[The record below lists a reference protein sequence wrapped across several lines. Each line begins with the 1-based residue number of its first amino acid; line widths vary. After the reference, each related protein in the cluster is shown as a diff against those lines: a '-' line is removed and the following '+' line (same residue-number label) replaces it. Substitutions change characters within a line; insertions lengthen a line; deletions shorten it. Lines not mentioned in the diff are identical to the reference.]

1 MWHATAE
8 FLTKSLEFSLLLT
21 GGSVWAEVFLFI
33 ILNHS
38 WQQMRTLR
46 PYEQIL
52 DTNVLLRFVLPLCVG
67 IAVGEMS
74 CAWLTP
80 HIAMLSVLLAVA
92 TVATAVCAFAKS
104 VPLHRPFFHVFFNV
118 AVGLLGAWLLVINR
132 SSEVAEW
139 ENEAVVRKVM
149 IVETPRETPKTFRAM
164 AEVLRGDGCG
174 RKVNLSLMR
183 SATDTLQPGDVLWLK
198 NRMTPPKNT
207 GNPGEFDYATWL
219 RRQGVSGAG
228 LCFAGQWKNFGST
241 APLPPKVAALRLRGR
256 WVQEYERAFGRED
269 FAVLSALTL
278 GDKTHLTEPLRK
290 RYSDAGVSHLLALSG
305 LHLAILFGIYR
316 VLVLSHCRRR
326 GLYVAMS
333 ALGMAAVWGFVLLC
347 GMPLSLLRA
356 AVMFTV
362 MQLCRCLRRDTS
374 SVNNLAL
381 AALLLLLF
389 SPQALMDVGF
399 QLSFVAT
406 LCILL
411 FGGEGDVVRLPE
423 QKDRWRPLRQSVRI
437 SLCAQVGT
445 APLVA
450 YYFHTL
456 PVWALVAN
464 VLAVP
469 LAYGVLV
476 LGLLFLLLPFLSSP
490 LSVCLS
496 GCLWLLHAL
505 LDGVGR
511 LPFSTLEVYPSAG
524 TVALMFVLLA
534 FLATYAVQRRA
545 RWLYAG
551 GGVLLLMGCV
561 AMLERQSVSPRV
573 AFYHL
578 STPSVH
584 CISEKNRSYLW
595 TLQGQKVDSVF
606 RYVRRDFWLPQGM
619 AEPLWLEHPDTF
631 PELVYTGR
639 VMSFGGCRIALSD
652 STDVLGRETMEVDVL
667 FVLRG
672 GERRPEALLRRYRPK
687 RVVLEE
693 RLSDRWRERWHREA
707 EVRGL
712 PVHDIARDGALVL
725 PVGR

>member
-1 MWHATAE
+1 
-8 FLTKSLEFSLLLT
+8 
-21 GGSVWAEVFLFI
+21 
-33 ILNHS
+33 
-38 WQQMRTLR
+38 MRSIR
-46 PYEQIL
+46 PYEHIL
-52 DTNVLLRFVLPLCVG
+52 DTNVLLRFVFPLCVG
-67 IAVGEMS
+67 IAVGEAAYVLLS
-74 CAWLTP
+74 H
-80 HIAMLSVLLAVA
+80 HIVSLSVFMVVA
-92 TVATAVCAFAKS
+92 TVMTAVCAFAKA
-104 VPLHRPFFHVFFNV
+104 VPVHRPFFHVFFNV
-118 AVGLLGAWLLVINR
+118 AVGLLGAWLLTVER
-132 SSEVAEW
+132 SSEPAEW
-139 ENEAVVRKVM
+139 ESEVAVRRVM
-149 IVETPRETPKTFRAM
+149 IVETPRETPKTYRVV
-164 AEVLRGDGCG
+164 AEVLWGDGCG
-174 RKVNLSLMR
+174 RRVSLSLMR
-183 SATDTLQPGDVLWLK
+183 RATDTLQPGDVLLLK
-198 NRMTPPKNT
+198 NRITPPKNK
-207 GNPGEFDYATWL
+207 GNPGEFDYAAWL
-219 RRQGVSGAG
+219 RQQGVSGMG
-228 LCFAGQWKNFGST
+228 FCYSGQWANLGVAS
-241 APLPPKVAALRLRGR
+241 PLPPKVAALRLRGR
-256 WVQEYERAFGRED
+256 WVQAYEKAFGHED

-316 VLVLSHCRRR
+316 ALVLSHCRRR
-326 GLYVAMS
+326 WSYVVMS
-333 ALGMAAVWGFVLLC
+333 VLGVASVWGFVLLC

-356 AVMFTV
+356 AVMFSV

-423 QKDRWRPLRQSVRI
+423 QRDRWRAIRQGVRI

-476 LGLLFLLLPFLSSP
+476 LGLLFLLLPFLSP
-490 LSVCLS
+490 LLSVCLS
-496 GCLWLLHAL
+496 GCLWLLHVL
-505 LDGVGR
+505 LDGVGQ
-511 LPFSTLEVYPSAG
+511 LPFSTLEVHPSAG
-524 TVALMFVLLA
+524 IVVLMFVLLA
-534 FLATYAVQRRA
+534 VLAAYVVQRRA

-561 AMLERQSVSPRV
+561 AMFERQSMSPRV
-573 AFYHL
+573 VFYHL

-584 CISEKNRSYLW
+584 CISGKSRSYLW
-595 TLQGQKVDSVF
+595 KPQGQKVDSVF

-619 AEPLWLEHPDTF
+619 AEPLWLVHPDTL

-639 VMSFGGCRIALSD
+639 MISFGGCRIALSD
-652 STDVLGRETMEVDVL
+652 SMDVQSREAMEVDVL

-672 GERRPEALLRRYRPK
+672 GERQPEALLKRYRPK
-687 RVVLEE
+687 CVVLEA
-693 RLSDRWRERWHREA
+693 RLSDRWRERWHRVA
-707 EVRGL
+707 AAQGL
-712 PVHDIARDGALVL
+712 SVHDIARDGALVL

>member
-1 MWHATAE
+1 
-8 FLTKSLEFSLLLT
+8 
-21 GGSVWAEVFLFI
+21 
-33 ILNHS
+33 
-38 WQQMRTLR
+38 MRSIR
-46 PYEQIL
+46 PYEHIL
-52 DTNVLLRFVLPLCVG
+52 DTNVLLRFVFPLCVG
-67 IAVGEMS
+67 IAVGEAAYVLLS
-74 CAWLTP
+74 H
-80 HIAMLSVLLAVA
+80 HIVSLSVFMVVA
-92 TVATAVCAFAKS
+92 TVMTAVCAFAKA
-104 VPLHRPFFHVFFNV
+104 VPVHRPFFHVFFNV
-118 AVGLLGAWLLVINR
+118 AVGLLGAWLLTVER
-132 SSEVAEW
+132 SSEPAEW
-139 ENEAVVRKVM
+139 ESEVAVRRVM
-149 IVETPRETPKTFRAM
+149 IVETPRETPKTYRVV

-174 RKVNLSLMR
+174 RRVSLSLMR
-183 SATDTLQPGDVLWLK
+183 RATDTLQPGDVLLLK
-198 NRMTPPKNT
+198 NRITPPKNK
-207 GNPGEFDYATWL
+207 GNPGEFDYAAWL
-219 RRQGVSGAG
+219 RRQGVSGMG
-228 LCFAGQWKNFGST
+228 LCYSGQWANLGVAS
-241 APLPPKVAALRLRGR
+241 PLPPKVAALRLRGR
-256 WVQEYERAFGRED
+256 WVQAYEKAFGHED

-316 VLVLSHCRRR
+316 ALVLSHCRRR
-326 GLYVAMS
+326 WSYVVMS
-333 ALGMAAVWGFVLLC
+333 VLGVASVWGFVLLC

-356 AVMFTV
+356 AVMFSV
-362 MQLCRCLRRDTS
+362 MQLCRCLRSDTS

-423 QKDRWRPLRQSVRI
+423 QRDRWRAIRQGVRI

-476 LGLLFLLLPFLSSP
+476 LGLLFLLLPFLSP
-490 LSVCLS
+490 LLSVCLS
-496 GCLWLLHAL
+496 GCLWLLHVL
-505 LDGVGR
+505 LDGVGQ
-511 LPFSTLEVYPSAG
+511 LPFSTLEVHPSAG
-524 TVALMFVLLA
+524 IVVLMFVLLA
-534 FLATYAVQRRA
+534 VLAAYVVQRRA

-561 AMLERQSVSPRV
+561 AMFERQSMSPRV

-595 TLQGQKVDSVF
+595 TPQGQKVDSVF

-619 AEPLWLEHPDTF
+619 AEPLWLVHPDTL

-639 VMSFGGCRIALSD
+639 MISFGGCRIALSD
-652 STDVLGRETMEVDVL
+652 SMDVQSREAMEVDVL

-672 GERRPEALLRRYRPK
+672 GERQPEALLKRYRPK
-687 RVVLEE
+687 RVVLEA
-693 RLSDRWRERWHREA
+693 RLSDRWRERWHRVA
-707 EVRGL
+707 AAQGL
-712 PVHDIARDGALVL
+712 SVHDIARDGALVL